1 MNLINLINFQK
12 IIEGINFKINHGSL
26 IMLVNSV
33 VNSDLAIAK
42 ERLYQDYI
50 QECQIL
56 LIERPE
62 LAKKLAIDLIL
73 REQAWFPS
81 HLDTREIGIS
91 QLYDKCFQENISNVK
106 NYLLRLNLV

>member
-1 MNLINLINFQK
+1 
-12 IIEGINFKINHGSL
+12 
-26 IMLVNSV
+26 VNP
-33 VNSDLAIAK
+33 DLTIAK

-56 LIERPE
+56 LTERLD

-73 REQAWFPS
+73 KKQALFPN

-91 QLYDKCFQENISNVK
+91 QLYDKCFQENISIVK
-106 NYLLRLNLV
+106 IYILRFNLI

>member
-1 MNLINLINFQK
+1 
-12 IIEGINFKINHGSL
+12 
-26 IMLVNSV
+26 LVNP
-33 VNSDLAIAK
+33 DPALAK

-56 LIERPE
+56 LVERPY

-81 HLDTREIGIS
+81 HIDTGENGII
-91 QLYDKCFQENISNVK
+91 QIYDKYFKENILKAK
-106 NYLLRLNLV
+106 NYFFRLNLVPSTFSTRIQFGSI